1 MLPETAN
8 AVESITRART
18 ARARAVKY
26 AENSIAVSSE
36 ASGATAATR
45 ASGATAATRA
55 SGGTA
60 GNLFFYLFI
69 FSSQYIIWIL
79 IGGT

>member
-45 ASGATAATRA
+45 ASG
-55 SGGTA
+55 GTA